1 MSWISYPGILFNDI
15 ILQSIKDY
23 ILCLFDIFFFPQN
36 RYLKLDLGLDSMS
49 TFSEEVEKDEST
61 LYLISAISPLLD
73 IFLENASN

>member
-1 MSWISYPGILFNDI
+1 M
-15 ILQSIKDY
+15 Y
-23 ILCLFDIFFFPQN
+23 IFCLFDIFFVPQN
-36 RYLKLDLGLDSMS
+36 WHLKLDLGLDSMS